1 MAPLNKPRAGLV
13 NRFLRAMVVAGI
25 ALVSASV
32 VMPSI
37 VKAEGY
43 PTTDGQ
49 FSGTGPIG
57 AGQTLNLTVL
67 GRGGVPATG
76 VDAVALNVTSTGA
89 SSDSY
94 LTVWPTGSTRP
105 TASNL

>member
-1 MAPLNKPRAGLV
+1 MK
-13 NRFLRAMVVAGI
+13 RFFRAMMVAGI

-32 VMPSI
+32 AIPST
-37 VKAEGY
+37 VNAEGY

-57 AGQTLNLTVL
+57 PGQTLNLTVL

-76 VDAVALNVTSTGA
+76 VDAVALNVTATGA
-89 SSDSY
+89 SSDGA
-94 LTVWPTGSTRP
+94 L
-105 TASNL
+105 